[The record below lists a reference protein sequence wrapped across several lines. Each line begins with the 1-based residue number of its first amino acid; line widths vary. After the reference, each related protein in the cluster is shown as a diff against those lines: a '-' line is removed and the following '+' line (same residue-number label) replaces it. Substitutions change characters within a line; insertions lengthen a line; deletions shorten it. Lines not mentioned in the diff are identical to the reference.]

1 MNKKIFYFILALL
14 MIIILSFLGIKLYN
28 YLRIKYARIEIVL
41 KDDLTIEFLEEKKVS
56 DFIESING
64 NIVDDYIIDTTTL
77 GEKEVTFDFINDQN
91 IKLSYSYNIEV
102 IDTVEPL
109 IWLGDRYSVAVN
121 SEDYLTQKIL
131 CGDNYDNKPN
141 CFIEGDYDLNTV
153 GEYDL
158 VFKAIDSSGNEE
170 EKKFILN
177 VYEPVAKENNSKE
190 KTYTNLEDVIS
201 KYKNENTKIGLD
213 ISSFQEDIDFSKLK
227 EAGVE
232 FVIIR
237 VGYGYNNKNYLDKKF
252 NYNIEQANKYDID
265 VGIYYYSYA
274 NTLEEVKKQA
284 KWVLKQIKNYSVNL
298 PIAFDWEEWNN
309 FNEYNLS
316 FFGLTSMADVFLKTI
331 EEAGYKGMLYS
342 SKTYLENIWMP
353 LNYKIW
359 LAQYNENPTYKGDYY
374 MWQMCNNGKVSGISK
389 EVDIDVMYIK

>member
-14 MIIILSFLGIKLYN
+14 MIIILSFLGFKLYN

-41 KDDLTIEFLEEKKVS
+41 KDDLTVEFLEEKKVS

-77 GEKEVTFDFINDQN
+77 GEKEVTFNFINDQN
-91 IKLSYSYNIEV
+91 IKLSYSYNIEI

-109 IWLGDRYSVAVN
+109 IWLGDRYSISVN

-141 CFIEGDYDLNTV
+141 CFIEGEYDLNTV
-153 GEYDL
+153 GEYNL
-158 VFKAIDSSGNEE
+158 VFKAIDSSGNKE
-170 EKKFILN
+170 EKEFILN
-177 VYEPVAKENNSKE
+177 VYEPVKQENSKEE

-237 VGYGYNNKNYLDKKF
+237 VGYGYDNKNYLDKKF

-274 NTLEEVKKQA
+274 NTLEEAKKQA
-284 KWVLKQIKNYSVNL
+284 KWVLKQIKNYNVNL
-298 PIAFDWEEWNN
+298 PIAFDWEEWNK

-316 FFGLTSMADVFLKTI
+316 FFGLTSMADAFLKTI
-331 EEAGYKGMLYS
+331 DEAGYEGMLYS

-374 MWQMCNNGKVSGISK
+374 MWQMCNNGKVSGIDK

>member
-1 MNKKIFYFILALL
+1 MNKKIFYFILAIL
-14 MIIILSFLGIKLYN
+14 MIIVLFFLGFKIYN

-141 CFIEGDYDLNTV
+141 CFIEGEYDLNTV

-359 LAQYNENPTYKGDYY
+359 LAQYNENPTYNGDYY